1 MQAMFSILLVC
12 FAFAMCSVCEFV
24 EENLCPW
31 LNSRCYGSVSKA
43 DSYEMLGYRK
53 KGDQ

>member
-1 MQAMFSILLVC
+1 MQAIFSILLVC

-24 EENLCPW
+24 EENLCLW